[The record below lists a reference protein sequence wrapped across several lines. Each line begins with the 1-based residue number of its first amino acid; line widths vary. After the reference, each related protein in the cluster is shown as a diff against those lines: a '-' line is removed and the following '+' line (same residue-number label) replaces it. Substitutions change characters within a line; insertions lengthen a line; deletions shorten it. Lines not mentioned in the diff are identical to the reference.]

1 MKKTVMVDMDEVI
14 TEGGFLHLIN
24 EFAGTN
30 YTKDDVK
37 GYYMQD
43 LISDKDAFFKY
54 YITKNQYDY
63 GILIPDVVE
72 VLNILKDYY
81 DIYICSS
88 YIIKEIPKECGIL
101 LLYKHNYLCE
111 KLPFIP
117 VNNYAFVNNKSIIN
131 CDIKID
137 DKIDNLVNADIKILF
152 TSYHNK
158 GLDDEFLKENGVIR
172 ANNWLEVKNI
182 LLKELDNESNST
194 KK

>member
-101 LLYKHNYLCE
+101 LLFMLN
-111 KLPFIP
+111 F
-117 VNNYAFVNNKSIIN
+117 
-131 CDIKID
+131 
-137 DKIDNLVNADIKILF
+137 
-152 TSYHNK
+152 
-158 GLDDEFLKENGVIR
+158 
-172 ANNWLEVKNI
+172 
-182 LLKELDNESNST
+182 
-194 KK
+194 

>member
-88 YIIKEIPKECGIL
+88 YIIKEIPQECGIL

-158 GLDDEFLKENGVIR
+158 DLDDEFLKENGIIR

>member
-158 GLDDEFLKENGVIR
+158 DLDDKFLKENGIIR

>member
-158 GLDDEFLKENGVIR
+158 DLDGEFLKENGIIR